1 MYIYITYIFCTV
13 YFSFSSYKRLLSVFY
28 DDSTKFYRQHTYFRS
43 LLYYSL
49 ILLFFLSSD
58 TEILFVRLSILPS
71 RVLCVLS
78 SRDTIVLH
86 IRQSCIQRVFHRKRK
101 IKKTERERED
111 KEVRYVSDIDLID
124 AHAEIKNQL
133 RVVKILRFQS
143 LSYISYENGL
153 FTRPESFFANGLVR
167 PRQTRG
173 DTVRWESRQDFCFS
187 LFLFSFLFHLFLSLF
202 PFSFLFSREIF
213 KSRSTDP

>member
-1 MYIYITYIFCTV
+1 MCFIEPRHDRFAH
-13 YFSFSSYKRLLSVFY
+13 SSIVFFIG
-28 DDSTKFYRQHTYFRS
+28 KKK
-43 LLYYSL
+43 LKN
-49 ILLFFLSSD
+49 
-58 TEILFVRLSILPS
+58 
-71 RVLCVLS
+71 
-78 SRDTIVLH
+78 
-86 IRQSCIQRVFHRKRK
+86 RKK
-101 IKKTERERED
+101 EREG

-187 LFLFSFLFHLFLSLF
+187 LFLFSLLLHLFLSFF
-202 PFSFLFSREIF
+202 PFSFLFSRQIF
-213 KSRSTDP
+213 KSRSTDPWKSIDLRDACSANKTHSGGERQRFTANKNARFVGHEIKVVIRYGARSIGRSLRKRDAG